1 MKRASSR
8 TQLPE
13 GPVATTYATAE
24 LVRARTNPSQV
35 LLLLNGVE
43 SSSLDLADPEYLDF
57 EYMQHIRLI
66 LESRWDQGER
76 RGQDERRA
84 VEAGVEA
91 GRAAEGRVS
100 RRTRVLHLGGAGCA
114 LAGALGARRE
124 LHQVAVEIDPEL
136 ARLVR
141 EWFPLPRSPFLKIRV
156 GDARHVLDSTKA
168 NWNAIVRDAFT
179 GREVPAHLRT
189 AESAKR
195 AADIL
200 EPGGIYVLNAV
211 ASAGIRRLDEDV
223 AAMAAAFPNI
233 VAIADPAVFSGK
245 RFGNFVV
252 AGSDARFPVEAIE
265 REVRKFPLPTKFFD
279 DGALRSRAASV
290 RPLTDSLAGWP
301 RATSPRQRRPRS
313 MPTASAQ
320 PE

>member
-84 VEAGVEA
+84 VEAG
-91 GRAAEGRVS
+91 RAAEGGP
-100 RRTRVLHLGGAGCA
+100 RRMRVLHLGGAGCA
-114 LAGALGARRE
+114 LARALGARRE

-141 EWFPLPRSPFLKIRV
+141 DWFPLPRSPFLKIRV

-195 AADIL
+195 AADVL
-200 EPGGIYVLNAV
+200 EPEGIYVLNAV
-211 ASAGIRRLDEDV
+211 ASAGIRRLDEDI
-223 AAMAAAFPNI
+223 AAMAAAFDNI

-252 AGSDARFPVEAIE
+252 AGSDVRFPVEAIE

-279 DGALRSRAASV
+279 DDALRSRAASV

-301 RATSPRQRRPRS
+301 RATSPRQGRPHPGPR
-313 MPTASAQ
+313 TSAN
-320 PE
+320 E

>member
-66 LESRWDQGER
+66 LESRWDQG
-76 RGQDERRA
+76 GHRA
-84 VEAGVEA
+84 VEAG
-91 GRAAEGRVS
+91 GSAEGGP
-100 RRTRVLHLGGAGCA
+100 RRMRVLHLGGAGCA
-114 LAGALGARRE
+114 LARALGARRE

-141 EWFPLPRSPFLKIRV
+141 DWFPLPRSPFLKIRV

-168 NWNAIVRDAFT
+168 SWNAIVRDAFT
-179 GREVPAHLRT
+179 GREVPPHLRT

-195 AADIL
+195 AADVL

-211 ASAGIRRLDEDV
+211 ASAGIRRLDEDI
-223 AAMAAAFPNI
+223 AAMAAAFDNI

-252 AGSDARFPVEAIE
+252 AGSDVRFPVEAIE

-279 DGALRSRAASV
+279 DCALRSRAASV

-301 RATSPRQRRPRS
+301 RATSPRQGRPHPGPR
-313 MPTASAQ
+313 TSAN
-320 PE
+320 E

>member
-66 LESRWDQGER
+66 LESRWDQG
-76 RGQDERRA
+76 GRRA
-84 VEAGVEA
+84 VEAGVK
-91 GRAAEGRVS
+91 GGSAEGGP
-100 RRTRVLHLGGAGCA
+100 RRMRVLHLGGAGCA
-114 LAGALGARRE
+114 LARALGARRE

-141 EWFPLPRSPFLKIRV
+141 DWFPLPRSPFLKIRV

-168 NWNAIVRDAFT
+168 SWNAIVRDAFT
-179 GREVPAHLRT
+179 GREVPPHLQT

-195 AADIL
+195 AADVL

-211 ASAGIRRLDEDV
+211 ASAGIRRLDEDI
-223 AAMAAAFPNI
+223 AAMAAAFDNI

-301 RATSPRQRRPRS
+301 RATSPRQGRPHPGPR
-313 MPTASAQ
+313 TSAD
-320 PE
+320 E